1 VPSPPDL
8 PTPSTTPTAP
18 NTPPAPPPELAQL
31 APGWT
36 AVLAWRL
43 VPYLTTW
50 RLTGPDGTV
59 RFAKVADRADMADD
73 GDRYPTLRGEAE
85 RMVWAAP
92 YLPVPEVVTLQQ
104 LGGSTILLT
113 EALPGRDATQGEW
126 RADLPGLVEALGRG
140 LRRFHEAVGEEWCPF
155 RFDLARAL
163 AHVEE
168 RVRAG
173 DIEPAGFHQEHAH
186 LTPAEALAELEDTAP
201 DDEDLVV
208 CHGDFCPPNAL
219 LQEGRVTGYVDL
231 GELGAADRWLDVA
244 VGAWSVGW
252 NFGEELEP
260 LFYESYGVDPDPG
273 RIRFFRLLYDLV
285 S

>member
-1 VPSPPDL
+1 MPSPPDL
-8 PTPSTTPTAP
+8 PAP
-18 NTPPAPPPELAQL
+18 LDPAPPAPPPELDQL
-31 APGWT
+31 APGWA

-59 RFAKVADRADMADD
+59 RFAKVATG
-73 GDRYPTLRGEAE
+73 GDRYPTLRAEAE

-92 YLPVPEVVTLQQ
+92 YLPVPEVVTLEQ
-104 LGGSTILLT
+104 LGSSTILLT
-113 EALPGRDATQGEW
+113 EALPGRDATHAAW
-126 RADLPGLVEALGRG
+126 RADLPALVRALGRG
-140 LRRFHEAVGEEWCPF
+140 LRSFHDAVGEEWCPF

-163 AHVEE
+163 AHAEE
-168 RVRAG
+168 RVRTG
-173 DIEPAGFHQEHAH
+173 DSTGLGFHQEHAH

-231 GELGAADRWLDVA
+231 GELGAADRWWDVA

-260 LFYESYGVDPDPG
+260 LFYESYGVSPDRE